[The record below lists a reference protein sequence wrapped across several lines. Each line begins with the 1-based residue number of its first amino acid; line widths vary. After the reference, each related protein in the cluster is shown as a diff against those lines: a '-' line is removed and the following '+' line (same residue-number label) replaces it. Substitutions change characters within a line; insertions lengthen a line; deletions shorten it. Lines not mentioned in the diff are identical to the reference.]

1 VHIVAVTRFVEVI
14 TTRFDFLAKPNVQ
27 SARTRSAARGGT
39 KPASH
44 KTSPRDLP
52 YRAFCSPR
60 TDTIIVLLVTFRP
73 AASCYK

>member
-1 VHIVAVTRFVEVI
+1 VI

-52 YRAFCSPR
+52 TGPSVVLER
-60 TDTIIVLLVTFRP
+60 TR
-73 AASCYK
+73 